1 MTLALSWKTEM
12 DYVFFLYGMAFVLLA
27 AVCFVLIW
35 REGRRQPWGWLGVFG
50 LIHGLNEWG
59 DLLAVEFGDN
69 PVFGAYRLAWMAL
82 SFAALIEF
90 GRTGMASLGRRV
102 PGRWIYLLLI
112 CGALAGGAAG
122 FAGLNASCRYV
133 LGFVGGIWAAA
144 YFLYQGRQTRDHSRH
159 LWTAGV
165 FMAAYAI
172 FAGLIVA
179 EAPFFPAS
187 AINQTTFLDGLGFPV
202 QLLRALCAVGI
213 AAAMWMY
220 SERRHEEATAGTGL
234 AAVRGFQP
242 LILAAI
248 VMVIMVCGWALTNL
262 AGHRADANNRREFLA
277 RAEAIAAMLDPEWV
291 AALEGV
297 PEEENEGTYRKKKQL
312 LSSVCDQQP
321 DVRFAY
327 VMARRGGQIVFLM
340 DAQPQRSFDP
350 ESASRPGDVYDEATP
365 ELEALF
371 DGGTGFVEGPVADRW
386 GSWVSAIVP
395 MQTPDTGRV
404 AAVFG
409 MDISSAAWEREV
421 VRQRANGIIITLLFL
436 LLTVSYILAAQYS
449 RDVTLRTAASER
461 VHRTLV
467 DGSPNGILLLDQDS
481 RIARIN
487 NAMISRMGWRD
498 EDFTGRYFL
507 SLWPDSI
514 REQAH
519 AALERAQTGRPAFF
533 DAECERADNGA
544 RVVWEI
550 SLNPVVDH
558 DAHVRR
564 IVCIAN
570 DATQRHEAEAA
581 LRASEEK
588 YHTLFASSADGVLLM
603 NDAILEC
610 NEQFCRMLAC
620 SRDDI
625 VGHSL
630 LEFSPPT
637 QPDGRLSAGLA
648 RERVDAARNGEP
660 QVFYWR
666 HCRKDG
672 SLLDVEVSLKAI
684 HIGGRRVLL
693 ADVRDITER
702 RRTEER
708 LAKINA
714 CFLDLGSDAQEN
726 IARLTALGGELM
738 DASCAMYNH
747 LEDGRLCSMCQ
758 WNLPEDFQFNDTDEH
773 ICSDVIR
780 DNREEVV
787 VLRNLPETPYA
798 EHETSIRRYGLQTY
812 VGKAVKCG
820 GRAVGSLCALYRR
833 DFEPGEMEISTLGI
847 VASAIGIEEERLQI
861 LRTLTESEE
870 RYRAFANHVPLHLAV
885 MDSEGRFTLWNRYSE
900 IMFGYTAEEA
910 VGRLNLRDLLSSRE
924 EADQVMEDASALG
937 IHDRETVMRRRDGI
951 QFPAHLVVVSR
962 RHSTIAKAAFF
973 VFAEDITERKQAEE
987 ELRKA
992 KNDAEAANKDLEAA
1006 IERANRLAFDA
1017 DMANRAKSQ
1026 FLATMSHE
1034 IRTPMNAIIGMTGL
1048 LLDTKLDAEQRE
1060 FLEIVRS
1067 AADSLLALINDIL
1080 DFSKVE
1086 AGRLDLE
1093 TLDFDLRA
1101 TIEDTMDMLAIKAHE
1116 KGLEFACLIHH
1127 DVPALLRGDPGRI
1140 RQILINLCNNAIK
1153 FTREGE
1159 VLVRVTVVAETESQ
1173 ATLRVAVTDT
1183 GIGIPQDRMD
1193 KLFQLFSQLDASTTR
1208 KYGGTGLGLAISKKL
1223 VELMG
1228 GKIGVESKEGEG
1240 STFWFTIVLEKQ
1252 PAGARLPVR
1261 DNSALA
1267 GQRILI
1273 VDDNATNRLV
1283 FREQLR
1289 SYGCMPDEAA
1299 GGKEALAKLEE
1310 AAARHAPYAAVLVD
1324 LLMPDMDGIELGRT
1338 IKAIPA
1344 LANTL
1349 LIMVTSRGQ
1358 RGDAKASKNIG
1369 FAGFLTKPVRTE
1381 HLRDCLAMVLNRGAE
1396 PAISGDA
1403 PIITRHLVSEERRRI
1418 RILLAEDNVTNQK
1431 VALRILEKRGYR
1443 ADTVAD
1449 GKEAVAAYASAPY
1462 DIILMDVEMPEMDG
1476 FEATAVIRKR
1486 EEATGRHTPIIAM
1499 TAHAL
1504 TGQREKCLDAGMDDY
1519 VAKPVRPEE
1528 LFAAIDRQMAA
1539 AHSAGALASD
1549 ASASVQTGDERPPI
1563 FDVVGLDIRMGGD
1576 QALIKEI
1583 VEVFLN
1589 DFPDQMARFLQAL
1602 QDKDQALAHRQVH
1615 SIRGAAASV
1624 GAERLRAL
1632 ALQAEDGVRA
1642 GVFDETLAI
1651 AGKMEPAF
1659 AEFRAELS
1667 RLGFVSDTGAASG

>member
-1 MTLALSWKTEM
+1 MMRALSWKTEM

-27 AVCFVLIW
+27 AVCFVLVR
-35 REGRRQPWGWLGVFG
+35 REGRLQPWIWLGIFG

-59 DLLAVEFGDN
+59 DLLAIEFGDS

-82 SFAALIEF
+82 SFVVLIEF
-90 GRTGMASLGRRV
+90 GRTGMSSLGRRV
-102 PGRWIYLLLI
+102 PGRWIYLFLI
-112 CGALAGGAAG
+112 CGALAGGP
-122 FAGLNASCRYV
+122 AGLAGLSASCRYA
-133 LGFVGGIWAAA
+133 LGFVGGVWAAA
-144 YFLYQGRQTRDHSRH
+144 FFFYQGRQTHGHTRH
-159 LWTAGV
+159 LWTAGF

-172 FAGLIVA
+172 FVGLIVS

-187 AINQTTFLDGLGFPV
+187 VINQTVFLERLGFPV
-202 QLLRALCAVGI
+202 QLLRALCAAGI
-213 AAAMWMY
+213 VAAMWLY
-220 SERRHEEATAGTGL
+220 SERRHEEAVAGTGL
-234 AAVRGFQP
+234 AAVRGYQP

-248 VMVIMVCGWALTNL
+248 VLVIMVCGWALTTYS
-262 AGHRADANNRREFLA
+262 GYRADANNRRELLA
-277 RAEAIAAMLDPEWV
+277 RAEAIAVMLDPEW
-291 AALEGV
+291 AAGLEGV
-297 PEEENEGTYRKKKQL
+297 PAEEDDGTYRRKKQL
-312 LSSVCDQQP
+312 LSKVCDQQP

-327 VMARRGGQIVFLM
+327 VMARRGGRIVFLM

-350 ESASRPGDVYDEATP
+350 ESVSRPGDVYEEATP

-395 MQTPDTGRV
+395 LRMADTGRV

-409 MDISSAAWEREV
+409 MDISSAAWEHEV
-421 VRQRANGIIITLLFL
+421 VRQRANGIVITLLFL

-449 RDVTLRTAASER
+449 RDVALRTAASER

-467 DGSPNGILLLDQDS
+467 DGSPNGVLLVDPDG

-487 NAMISRMGWRD
+487 HAMISKMGWRD
-498 EDFTGRYFL
+498 EDFTGRFFM
-507 SLWPDSI
+507 SLWPDSF
-514 REQAH
+514 REQVRK
-519 AALERAQTGRPAFF
+519 ALELAQSGRPAYFE
-533 DAECERADNGA
+533 AECERADNGA
-544 RVVWEI
+544 RVVWEVT
-550 SLNPVVDH
+550 LNPVVDH

-564 IVCIAN
+564 LVCIAN
-570 DATQRHEAEAA
+570 DATSRHEAEAA

-603 NDAILEC
+603 NDTVLEC

-625 VGHSL
+625 VGHTVL
-630 LEFSPPT
+630 DFSPPT

-672 SLLDVEVSLKAI
+672 SPLDVEVSLKAVSV
-684 HIGGRRVLL
+684 GGQRILL

-714 CFLDLGSDAQEN
+714 CFLGLGSDAQEN
-726 IARLTALGGELM
+726 IARLTALCGELL
-738 DASCAMYNH
+738 DASCALYNH
-747 LEDGRLCSMCQ
+747 MEDGRLCSMSQ
-758 WNLPEDFQFNDTDEH
+758 WNMPPDFHFDDAGSGH

-780 DNREEVV
+780 DSKEEVV

-798 EHETSIRRYGLQTY
+798 AHVTSIRRYGLHTY

-820 GRAVGSLCALYRR
+820 GQTVGSLCALYRR
-833 DFEPGEMEISTLGI
+833 DFAPGEMELSTIGI
-847 VASAIGIEEERLQI
+847 VASAIGIEEERMQA

-870 RYRAFANHVPLHLAV
+870 RYRAFASHVPLHLAV
-885 MDSEGRFTLWNRYSE
+885 MDSDGRFSLWNRYSE
-900 IMFGYTAEEA
+900 IMFGYTVEEA
-910 VGRLNLRDLLSSRE
+910 AGRLNLRDLFPSRE
-924 EADQVMEDASALG
+924 EAEQAMEDAAALG
-937 IHDRETVMRRRDGI
+937 IYDRETVMRRRDGT

-962 RHSTIAKAAFF
+962 RQSTGAKAAFF
-973 VFAEDITERKQAEE
+973 VFAEDIAERKKAEE

-992 KNDAEAANKDLEAA
+992 KTDAEAANMELEAA
-1006 IERANRLAFDA
+1006 IERANRLAFEA
-1017 DMANRAKSQ
+1017 DMANQAKSQ

-1093 TLDFDLRA
+1093 TLDFDLRS

-1140 RQILINLCNNAIK
+1140 RQVLINLCNNAIK

-1159 VLVRVTVVAETESQ
+1159 VLVRVTLAAETAAQ
-1173 ATLRVAVTDT
+1173 ATLHVAVTDT
-1183 GIGIPQDRMD
+1183 GIGIPQNRMD

-1252 PAGARLPVR
+1252 PAGARLPVS

-1289 SYGCMPDEAA
+1289 SYGCVPDEAA
-1299 GGKEALAKLEE
+1299 SGREALAKMEE
-1310 AAARHAPYAAVLVD
+1310 AAARHAPYTAALVD

-1338 IKAIPA
+1338 VKAIPA

-1369 FAGFLTKPVRTE
+1369 FAGYLTKPVRTE
-1381 HLRDCLAMVLNRGAE
+1381 HLRDCLAMALNRTVE
-1396 PAISGDA
+1396 PSSSGET
-1403 PIITRHLVSEERRRI
+1403 PLITRHLVSDERRRI

-1443 ADTVAD
+1443 ADAVAD

-1462 DIILMDVEMPEMDG
+1462 DLILMDVEMPEMDG
-1476 FEATAVIRKR
+1476 FEATKTIRKR

-1504 TGQREKCLDAGMDDY
+1504 TGQREICLDAGMDDY
-1519 VAKPVRPEE
+1519 VAKPVRPED

-1539 AHSAGALASD
+1539 VYSVSAGAAPEKTQDGL
-1549 ASASVQTGDERPPI
+1549 PPV
-1563 FDVVGLDIRMGGD
+1563 FDMAGLDVRMGGD
-1576 QALIKEI
+1576 QDLVKEI
-1583 VEVFLN
+1583 VEVFLD
-1589 DFPDQMARFLQAL
+1589 DFPAQMARFLQAL
-1602 QDKDQALAHRQVH
+1602 RDRDQALAHRQVH

-1642 GVFDETLAI
+1642 GAFEETLAL
-1651 AGKMEPAF
+1651 AEKMEPVF
-1659 AEFRAELS
+1659 AEFRAEMS
-1667 RLGFVSDTGAASG
+1667 RLGLVSDTGAASGSKG